1 MKKTTTRRTAMKN
14 IALGTATALALP
26 SLSASTPIRNPEV
39 SGQVPQSAIVNRF
52 GHSVCR
58 WCFGSMKLEELAEQV
73 KPMGITSIE
82 LTTPDEWP
90 ILKKYGLTCALGSH
104 PDQSLSD
111 GYNQPGLHEM
121 LNKRYFDLAQKAA
134 DAGIPTIIV
143 FSGNRKG
150 LDDKLGVE
158 FCAKGIE
165 PLAKYAEKL
174 GIQVVMELL
183 NSKVNHPDY
192 QCDHT
197 EWGVELVEKVGSPN
211 FKLLYDIYH
220 MQIMEGDVIA
230 TIKKHKDHI
239 GHYHTAG
246 VPGRNEIDETQ
257 ELYYPA
263 IMRAIADTGYNRYV
277 AQEFIPKAKDGMAS
291 LRKAVELCNV

>member
-1 MKKTTTRRTAMKN
+1 MKN

-26 SLSASTPIRNPEV
+26 SLSAGASIVNRKSE
-39 SGQVPQSAIVNRF
+39 IVNRF
-52 GHSVCR
+52 NHSVCR
-58 WCFGSMKLEELAEQV
+58 WCFSGMKLEELCEQV
-73 KPMGITSIE
+73 KPMGITSVE

-104 PDQSLSD
+104 PEQSLSD

-150 LDDKLGVE
+150 LDDKLGID
-158 FCAKGIE
+158 FCAKGLE
-165 PLAKYAEKL
+165 PLAKHAEKL
-174 GIQVVMELL
+174 GVQVVMELL

-197 EWGVELVEKVGSPN
+197 PWGAELVEKVGSPN

-230 TIKKHKDHI
+230 TIRKYKDHI

-263 IMRAIADTGYNRYV
+263 IMRAIADTGFKGFV
-277 AQEFIPKAKDGMAS
+277 AQEFIPKGADKMAA
-291 LRKAVELCNV
+291 LRRGVEICSV

>member
-1 MKKTTTRRTAMKN
+1 MKN

-26 SLSASTPIRNPEV
+26 SLSAGASF
-39 SGQVPQSAIVNRF
+39 ANRKSEIMNSF
-52 GHSVCR
+52 NHSVCR
-58 WCFGSMKLEELAEQV
+58 WCFGGMKLEELCEQV
-73 KPMGITSIE
+73 KPMGITSVE

-104 PDQSLSD
+104 PEQSLSD

-121 LNKRYFDLAQKAA
+121 LNKRYFDLAKKAA

-150 LDDKLGVE
+150 LDDKLGID
-158 FCAKGIE
+158 FCAKGLE

-174 GIQVVMELL
+174 GVQVVMELL
-183 NSKVNHPDY
+183 NSKVDHTDY

-197 EWGVELVEKVGSPN
+197 PWGAELVEKVGSPN

-230 TIKKHKDHI
+230 TIRKYKDHI

-263 IMRAIADTGYNRYV
+263 IMRAIADTGFKGFV

>member
-1 MKKTTTRRTAMKN
+1 MTKSTTRRTAMKN

-26 SLSASTPIRNPEV
+26 RMKAATAVNPPLSAI
-39 SGQVPQSAIVNRF
+39 GQHGN
-52 GHSVCR
+52 SVCR
-58 WCFGSMKLEELAEQV
+58 WCFNDFKLEELCEQV

-104 PDQSLSD
+104 PNQSLTE
-111 GYNQPGLHEM
+111 GYNQPGLHSM
-121 LNKRYFDLAQKAA
+121 LNERYFDLAKKAA

-150 LDDKLGVE
+150 LDDHLGID
-158 FCAKGIE
+158 FCAKGLE

-174 GIQVVMELL
+174 GVQVVMELL
-183 NSKVNHPDY
+183 NSRVNHPDY
-192 QCDHT
+192 QCDRT
-197 EWGVELVEKVGSPN
+197 PWGVELVEKVGSPN

-230 TIKKHKDHI
+230 TIKKHHNHI

-263 IMRAIADTGYNRYV
+263 IMRAIADTGFKGYV
-277 AQEFIPKAKDGMAS
+277 AQEFIPKGADKMAA
-291 LRKAVELCNV
+291 LRRGVEICTV